1 MKFELQMN
9 IPNIYA
15 SLIIFVIVQFIGAIS
30 SIHTLIQPADLYS
43 NTTLVEKPKL
53 SSITQFKRIPQS
65 RLGEGGP
72 EVSGNNSIADDPLIR
87 ISTSTS
93 RVDQSAILAQLP
105 EYQLL
110 ESTRRAFVGARAS
123 MVATNGS
130 GAVSSLSSTSSSSE
144 HTAQQFAALEQ
155 MNRELEAKLAAMM
168 SAQATPVQPVATA
181 SDVTA
186 ALSGLRSAGT
196 KRRKA

>member
-1 MKFELQMN
+1 
-9 IPNIYA
+9 
-15 SLIIFVIVQFIGAIS
+15 
-30 SIHTLIQPADLYS
+30 
-43 NTTLVEKPKL
+43 LVEKPKL

-110 ESTRRAFVGARAS
+110 ESARRAFVGARAS
-123 MVATNGS
+123 IVATNGS
-130 GAVSSLSSTSSSSE
+130 GAVSSLSSTSSSSLE